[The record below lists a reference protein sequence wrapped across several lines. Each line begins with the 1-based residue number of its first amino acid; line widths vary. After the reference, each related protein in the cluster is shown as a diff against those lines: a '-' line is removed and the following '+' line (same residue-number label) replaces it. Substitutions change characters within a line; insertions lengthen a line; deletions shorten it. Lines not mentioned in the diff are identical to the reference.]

1 MRNYCSAGLLL
12 VMLTDPLTP
21 AAAQDRQSKR
31 IEKCSLV
38 VAGTAYIDGPCDFTI
53 LDSDG
58 SFQIMAPDNSY
69 FAQVEV
75 DRPGHAKGYWN
86 EEKGANHAHSPL
98 GELTRDDA
106 CWSNADASVCAW

>member
-1 MRNYCSAGLLL
+1 M
-12 VMLTDPLTP
+12 P
-21 AAAQDRQSKR
+21 AAAQQPQPKR
-31 IEKCSLV
+31 IERCSLK
-38 VAGTAYIDGPCDFTI
+38 VAGATYIDGPCDFTT
-53 LDSDG
+53 LDDDG
-58 SFQIMAPDNSY
+58 SFQIMAADRTY